1 LTPLSKPTRCRLSI
15 AYGRRLDVIERGY
28 LILSL
33 LSFLSS
39 LVSLGPGGC
48 CLAIA
53 ATTRKRLCT
62 ILPFLFYHLILSL
75 TPPCIVVAYDHLS
88 RLLPPRLSSVG
99 HFRLFLFPL
108 INLIPLSSRRPFI
121 KTRSRCCMQ
130 NIRLHRLRR
139 FFRSLCLPSL
149 VIIFLPSSP
158 FPVYSS
164 LGPTTTVLSS
174 QRRYLHHLLP
184 AASEFLIEDCQ
195 DFQTLMSLLSPRPI
209 VGEILVSQH
218 FLTVLME

>member
-1 LTPLSKPTRCRLSI
+1 MRRRSTTTDAGSVSGHHCSATSSSPPSLTPLPKPTRCRLSI
-15 AYGRRLDVIERGY
+15 AYARRLDVIERGY

-75 TPPCIVVAYDHLS
+75 TPSCIVVVYDHLS
-88 RLLPPRLSSVG
+88 RLLPPQLSSVG

-108 INLIPLSSRRPFI
+108 IKLIPLSSRRLFI
-121 KTRSRCCMQ
+121 KTRSRCCRTSVC
-130 NIRLHRLRR
+130 IAFAVSFAPSACRLL
-139 FFRSLCLPSL
+139 SLSPFLLLPSQST
-149 VIIFLPSSP
+149 LP
-158 FPVYSS
+158 
-164 LGPTTTVLSS
+164 
-174 QRRYLHHLLP
+174 
-184 AASEFLIEDCQ
+184 
-195 DFQTLMSLLSPRPI
+195 
-209 VGEILVSQH
+209 
-218 FLTVLME
+218 